1 MRTLVSTLRL
11 DVSGVTAETDRHAA
25 LSVSIHLL
33 ERL

>member
-11 DVSGVTAETDRHAA
+11 DVSGVTVETDRHAA
-25 LSVSIHLL
+25 LSVFIHLL